1 MLGYVDFLLQKNIYR
16 IFVVQKYLF
25 STRYSDFDY
34 KIANRKNYITYR
46 MVYYRIIFMIIDFKI

>member
-46 MVYYRIIFMIIDFKI
+46 MVHYRIIFMIIDFKI